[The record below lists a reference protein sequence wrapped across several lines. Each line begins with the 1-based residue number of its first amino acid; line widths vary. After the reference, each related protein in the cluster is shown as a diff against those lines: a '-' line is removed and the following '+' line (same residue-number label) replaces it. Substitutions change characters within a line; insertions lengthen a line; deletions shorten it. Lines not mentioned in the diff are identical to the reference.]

1 MPAERRAN
9 RLIQEKSPYLLQH
22 AHNPVDW
29 FPWGADA
36 FDRAL
41 KENKPIFLSIGYS
54 TCHWCHVMERESFE
68 NPAVAA
74 VLNRHFVSIKVDR
87 EERPDVDRVYMTF
100 VQSSTGSGGWPMSVF
115 LTPDLRPFLGGTYFP
130 PDDRY
135 GRPGFVSVL
144 RQIAEI
150 WQTSPDKIIDQ
161 GSRFTEALA
170 AQLSKV
176 QETSSGPLTLSWLEN
191 GYRQFVASYD
201 SEEGGFSDAPKFPRP
216 SVLNF
221 LLRYWYRAKSPRALE
236 MADLTLRKMASGGIY
251 DHLGGG
257 FHRYSVDDRWHVPHF
272 EKMLYDQAQL
282 AIAYAELTETA
293 PDPDLEQTLRETL
306 DYVLRDLTSPEG
318 GFYSAEDADSLP
330 AIDATEKKE
339 GAFYVWPEEE
349 LSRALSAEESL
360 VFRRMYGVERAGNV
374 VTTSDPHGE
383 LAGQNVLH
391 QMNDRK
397 IVAKLTGRTEAEVR
411 ELISTAK
418 QKLFAIRNNRPRP
431 HLDDKVVTAWNGL
444 MISGLAKGFQKLG
457 ESRYL
462 AAAQRAAGFLL
473 EKLRTADN
481 RLLRSYRGLPSA
493 VNGFAEDYAFLIQG
507 LLDLYESDFD
517 IRWLKSAQRLQLKM
531 NELFSDA
538 QGGYF
543 STEAGAKDIL
553 FRLREDHDGAEP
565 SANSVAAMNL
575 VRLGSIFDR
584 EDFRYAASRLIG
596 SFHASLDRMPA
607 VLPQML
613 AALDAAMAE
622 PVQIVLAGSQNQPET
637 MALLRE
643 IRNRYLPNKV
653 VILADGGEDWNWLT
667 EQNTGLRMMTPVE
680 GRPAAYVCRNFTCEL
695 PVTEVDELAK
705 ILARA

>member
-1 MPAERRAN
+1 
-9 RLIQEKSPYLLQH
+9 
-22 AHNPVDW
+22 
-29 FPWGADA
+29 
-36 FDRAL
+36 
-41 KENKPIFLSIGYS
+41 
-54 TCHWCHVMERESFE
+54 
-68 NPAVAA
+68 
-74 VLNRHFVSIKVDR
+74 
-87 EERPDVDRVYMTF
+87 
-100 VQSSTGSGGWPMSVF
+100 
-115 LTPDLRPFLGGTYFP
+115 
-130 PDDRY
+130 
-135 GRPGFVSVL
+135 
-144 RQIAEI
+144 
-150 WQTSPDKIIDQ
+150 
-161 GSRFTEALA
+161 
-170 AQLSKV
+170 
-176 QETSSGPLTLSWLEN
+176 
-191 GYRQFVASYD
+191 
-201 SEEGGFSDAPKFPRP
+201 
-216 SVLNF
+216 
-221 LLRYWYRAKSPRALE
+221 
-236 MADLTLRKMASGGIY
+236 
-251 DHLGGG
+251 
-257 FHRYSVDDRWHVPHF
+257 
-272 EKMLYDQAQL
+272 
-282 AIAYAELTETA
+282 
-293 PDPDLEQTLRETL
+293 
-306 DYVLRDLTSPEG
+306 
-318 GFYSAEDADSLP
+318 
-330 AIDATEKKE
+330 
-339 GAFYVWPEEE
+339 
-349 LSRALSAEESL
+349 
-360 VFRRMYGVERAGNV
+360 
-374 VTTSDPHGE
+374 
-383 LAGQNVLH
+383 
-391 QMNDRK
+391 
-397 IVAKLTGRTEAEVR
+397 
-411 ELISTAK
+411 
-418 QKLFAIRNNRPRP
+418 
-431 HLDDKVVTAWNGL
+431 